1 MATELQTVR
10 EQPELDEVL
19 YRLDVLR
26 LQAGDDE
33 GDDGNVDDSNLPSP
47 GLADYTSGT
56 ITLPQRSSSIT
67 TCPSLN
73 RRSTSP
79 SATSQSTTATSR
91 SSHENTHHARAI
103 PKSLPRLEPSPKSP
117 STNDYVRFLA
127 QAEQQK
133 RAPPVSTSPTTN
145 EKPPL
150 SPSTVPKRRPF
161 GMIRRL
167 TQFSRAKKNKALAD
181 DVG

>member
-1 MATELQTVR
+1 MATELQPAR
-10 EQPELDEVL
+10 EQPELDEIL

-26 LQAGDDE
+26 FGAGDE
-33 GDDGNVDDSNLPSP
+33 GEADNVDDSDLPSP
-47 GLADYTSGT
+47 GLAGDISGA
-56 ITLPQRSSSIT
+56 INLPPRSGSIT

-79 SATSQSTTATSR
+79 STASQSTIATSR
-91 SSHENTHHARAI
+91 SSDEHIHHARAI
-103 PKSLPRLEPSPKSP
+103 PKTLPRSEPPPKSP

-133 RAPPVSTSPTTN
+133 RALQVSTSTTTN
-145 EKPPL
+145 EKPLL
-150 SPSTVPKRRPF
+150 SPSTCPKRRPF

-167 TQFSRAKKNKALAD
+167 TQFSRAKTNKALTD